1 MIFRLIAIVALL
13 AVVFRLSLYR
23 FRAAASPKGRTS
35 ELLRP
40 KAYLAW
46 VGERLSPLT
55 KPESLTRLVKVVEA
69 WLKLHYPGWRIWI
82 WAGLVLSFAYTAA
95 SGLGY
100 ALFIPRGLWGVPLLL
115 HVMAGGLFAV
125 CLAAVVV
132 LRARR
137 YGFEPD
143 KGKAKVQ
150 CLVCPVVKR
159 VPIPLARAL
168 AFWIFVAAG
177 LVLTAT
183 ALFSMLPWFVYTA
196 QLTFIGVHR
205 YAALAAV
212 LAAIA
217 FVDLDL
223 IPRRP

>member
-1 MIFRLIAIVALL
+1 MIFRLIAILALP
-13 AVVFRLSLYR
+13 AMIFRLSLFR
-23 FRAAASPKGRTS
+23 FQAAASPKGRTP
-35 ELLRP
+35 EPFRP

-46 VGERLSPLT
+46 VGERLSSLA

-82 WAGLVLSFAYTAA
+82 WAGLVLSFAYTAV

-100 ALFIPRGLWGVPLLL
+100 ALFVPRGLWGVPLLL
-115 HVMAGGLFAV
+115 HVMAGGLLAV

-137 YGFEPD
+137 YGFEPS
-143 KGKAKVQ
+143 KGKAEVQ
-150 CLVCPVVKR
+150 CIVCPIVKR
-159 VPIPLARAL
+159 IPVPLARAL
-168 AFWIFVAAG
+168 AFWVFITAG

-183 ALFSMLPWFVYTA
+183 ALCSMLPWFVYTA
-196 QLTFIGVHR
+196 QFTFIGVHR
-205 YAALAAV
+205 YAALAAA
-212 LAAIA
+212 LAAVA

-223 IPRRP
+223 IPRRA

>member
-1 MIFRLIAIVALL
+1 MIFRLIAILALL
-13 AVVFRLSLYR
+13 AMVFRLSL
-23 FRAAASPKGRTS
+23 FRSQAATSHKGRTP
-35 ELLRP
+35 EPFRP

-46 VGERLSPLT
+46 VGERLSRIA
-55 KPESLTRLVKVVEA
+55 KPEARTRLVKVVEA

-82 WAGLVLSFAYTAA
+82 WAGFVLSFAYTAV

-137 YGFEPD
+137 YGFEPS
-143 KGKAKVQ
+143 KGKAEVQ
-150 CLVCPVVKR
+150 CLICPVVKR

-177 LVLTAT
+177 LVLTTT

-205 YAALAAV
+205 YAALAAT
-212 LAAIA
+212 LAAMA

-223 IPRRP
+223 IPRRA